1 MKGVCPSFWDNAC
14 RLLFPLLLHL
24 QASAF
29 VLNLPI
35 QPGGVV
41 WLPNCLFQHKLIHLV
56 FFCQLFIIQPALIKW
71 LFLESIRSLS
81 SICTCNSLCLQI
93 FSGIC
98 NLDTSFT
105 SFSWFYSSIVT
116 PPFTMLFQSFHL
128 LVLCIFRLYISIYP
142 SSISLSFSWREC
154 FSLSACALFFFLVL
168 SPQIYIYGF
177 LNRNSRRPWSYARS
191 FLFAQLLWLPFLE
204 IWRKGKIEQQQSGR
218 QGCFEGRP
226 TMIRFGN
233 ISHSAVSGSSL
244 TTSLATFQFCSLA
257 ELNEFVC
264 FSQGNEFMEHGN
276 LTWNCIQKGK
286 QIRIYLV
293 TPSINPWS

>member
-41 WLPNCLFQHKLIHLV
+41 WLPNCLFQHKLIHSV
-56 FFCQLFIIQPALIKW
+56 FFLSAVHYSVSSYQIDYFWNQSEASLAFALVILFVSKYFQEFVISTRALHHFPDFILPLLPLLLLCFFNRFIYW
-71 LFLESIRSLS
+71 CYASLDCIYRFILLQSVCPSHEGSVSLFLHVLS
-81 SICTCNSLCLQI
+81 S
-93 FSGIC
+93 FS
-98 NLDTSFT
+98 
-105 SFSWFYSSIVT
+105 SFSL
-116 PPFTMLFQSFHL
+116 PK
-128 LVLCIFRLYISIYP
+128 
-142 SSISLSFSWREC
+142 
-154 FSLSACALFFFLVL
+154 
-168 SPQIYIYGF
+168 YIYGF

-218 QGCFEGRP
+218 QGCFEGRL